1 MHRSHKARYSS
12 KTRSKDAY
20 VLYSISYQ
28 LISRCLSPSE
38 VDVRWEDGVRAIWWV
53 RRGRAVRE
61 ESWLE
66 WLDGISNQQAVVILA
81 KSLAPELIK
90 DAASEQRNV
99 LIYAT
104 AKSLLTLV
112 SLVNAFKMG
121 FV

>member
-1 MHRSHKARYSS
+1 
-12 KTRSKDAY
+12 
-20 VLYSISYQ
+20 
-28 LISRCLSPSE
+28 
-38 VDVRWEDGVRAIWWV
+38 
-53 RRGRAVRE
+53 VRE

-66 WLDGISNQQAVVILA
+66 WLDGISNQQAVIILA